1 MPLKERGMNRVAIK
15 ITLLLFLM
23 TLVYCNKTPNQAT
36 AQSSGNTAAKR
47 YHLKGTIVSIDK
59 PSKMAIIN
67 GEAIPGFMEAMTMPY
82 QVKPESQLDKLA
94 PGDAITADVV
104 VQDDNG
110 WLENIVVTRHAG
122 AAEKGK

>member
-1 MPLKERGMNRVAIK
+1 MAIK

-23 TLVYCNKTPNQAT
+23 TLVYCNKAPNQVT

-47 YHLKGTIVSIDK
+47 YHLKGKIVSIDK
-59 PSKMAIIN
+59 PSKMAVIDA
-67 GEAIPGFMEAMTMPY
+67 EAIPGFMEAMTMPY
-82 QVKPESQLDKLA
+82 LVKPGSELDKLS
-94 PGDAITADVV
+94 PGDTITADVV

-122 AAEKGK
+122 AAEKNK